1 MSQATAPRRIA
12 VIGGG
17 ITGLAAA
24 HHLRELRP
32 DWDTI
37 LFESSDRLGGVLQTE
52 HRDGLLIERSADMF
66 TTRDPWA
73 MDLCRRLGMADQL
86 IGTNPVGRRAMVV
99 SSGRLCAVP
108 DGFTLMAPA
117 RVWPVLTTPIL
128 TWRGKLRLAWE
139 FFVKARR
146 ETSDES
152 LESFAVRRLGREAFE
167 RLIQPLISGIYTA
180 DPSRLSMEAALPQFV
195 EMERRYGSVTRALR
209 AAPQQ
214 QAGRQEGGARYGL
227 FVAPRD
233 GIGAMIEALARRL
246 PMESVRFKTPVSGL
260 SRNEMGQW
268 VLRGDTPQVAAE
280 RPFDGVVLAT
290 RAYQSGML
298 VESVDPAL
306 GNLLRSVHYASAAVV
321 VLVVHR
327 DQIAKPF
334 ESFGFVV
341 PLREQRRILAAS
353 FSNLK
358 FAGRAPSEQRIIRVF
373 IGGACQPELLE
384 NDDATLQRIAME
396 ELGALIGLQGAPQF
410 AEVVRWT
417 DAMPQYHV
425 GHVGVVREI
434 ELLVAKHPGLALA
447 GNAYHGVGIP
457 FCIRSGESAAKT
469 LAGVASD
476 QPSAPSVTE
485 IDVSRS
491 GS

>member
-1 MSQATAPRRIA
+1 MSQSPATVGNAAPRRIA

-37 LFESSDRLGGVLQTE
+37 LVESSDRLGGVLQTDR
-52 HRDGLLIERSADMF
+52 HGDLLIERSADMF

-73 MDLCRRLGMADQL
+73 IDLCRRLGIVDQL
-86 IGTNPVGRRAMVV
+86 IGTNPIGRRALVV
-99 SSGRLCAVP
+99 SDGQLCAVP

-117 RVWPVLTTPIL
+117 RIWPILTTPIL
-128 TWRGKLRLAWE
+128 SWRGKLRLAWE
-139 FFVKARR
+139 PFVRPRR
-146 ETSDES
+146 ESSDES

-195 EMERRYGSVTRALR
+195 EMERKYGSVTRALR
-209 AAPQQ
+209 ASPQH

-233 GIGAMIEALARRL
+233 GIGAMADALAKRL
-246 PMESVRFKTPVSGL
+246 PPESVRLRASVTRVRRSESDQWILQGEGLSGL
-260 SRNEMGQW
+260 ES
-268 VLRGDTPQVAAE
+268 E
-280 RPFDGVVLAT
+280 RFDGVILAT
-290 RAYQSGML
+290 RAYQSGAL
-298 VESVDPAL
+298 VESIDPAL

-321 VLVVHR
+321 VLVVQR
-327 DQIAKPF
+327 DQIARPV

-341 PLREQRRILAAS
+341 PLRERRSILAAS

-358 FAGRAPSEQRIIRVF
+358 FAGRAAADQRIIRVF
-373 IGGACQPELLE
+373 IGGACQPELLAK
-384 NDDATLQRIAME
+384 DDDELIRLALD
-396 ELGALIGLQGAPQF
+396 ELGSLIGLSGTPQHR
-410 AEVVRWT
+410 EVVRWN

-425 GHVGVVREI
+425 GHLGVVQQI
-434 ELLVAKHPGLALA
+434 EQLAAKHPGLALA

-469 LAGVASD
+469 LAGVESD
-476 QPSAPSVTE
+476 Q
-485 IDVSRS
+485 
-491 GS
+491 